1 MVDNDMII
9 DAATANSIN
18 DCFLDFLLTES
29 DQYAIANNVVMEEED
44 DDEPPLADYYH
55 YDTTVPTHMMLDPS
69 LNAEACHQIS
79 HAPLER
85 LEFGQVAAD
94 VSHTATTTMTT
105 TLAEIISRHNCPTVC
120 LVMRRPGCP
129 FCREDAL
136 ELSRWWWSTQQP
148 DETAEKKEPA
158 TTTPFHLMGIVKD
171 TTSDVDGLYELS
183 TQYFPQPL
191 YRDVGLATYAGLG
204 NRTISW
210 RQWLNL
216 PAGTMRVRAKNI
228 PYTMQ
233 GLNDTVQGGVLI
245 FDAMGTL
252 RYVHREIYA
261 DQLVMDDIKAAVRAV
276 ARGAAV
282 AVEECHHEGDDE
294 KKDHQ

>member
-1 MVDNDMII
+1 
-9 DAATANSIN
+9 
-18 DCFLDFLLTES
+18 
-29 DQYAIANNVVMEEED
+29 
-44 DDEPPLADYYH
+44 LADYYH
-55 YDTTVPTHMMLDPS
+55 HHDPTVPTHMRLDPS
-69 LNAEACHQIS
+69 LDAAACHQIA

-85 LEFGQVAAD
+85 LEFGKVLAAD
-94 VSHTATTTMTT
+94 IIHTTAAATTTATTT
-105 TLAEIISRHNCPTVC
+105 TLGEIIRRHNRPTVC

-136 ELSRWWWSTQQP
+136 ELSRWWSTQQQVQP
-148 DETAEKKEPA
+148 DETAEA
-158 TTTPFHLMGIVKD
+158 TTPFHLMGIVKD
-171 TTSDVDGLYELS
+171 TTSDVDGLYELA
-183 TQYFPQPL
+183 TQYFPRPL

-228 PYTMQ
+228 QYTMQ

-245 FDAMGTL
+245 FDATGTL

-276 ARGAAV
+276 AAGAAV
-282 AVEECHHEGDDE
+282 AVACLHEDEDDDDE

>member
-1 MVDNDMII
+1 MVDNDMFI
-9 DAATANSIN
+9 DTATANSMN

-44 DDEPPLADYYH
+44 DEPLADYYH
-55 YDTTVPTHMMLDPS
+55 HHDPTVPTHMRLDPS
-69 LNAEACHQIS
+69 LDAAACHQIA

-85 LEFGQVAAD
+85 LEFGKVLAAD
-94 VSHTATTTMTT
+94 IHTTTTTTT
-105 TLAEIISRHNCPTVC
+105 TLSEIIRRHNCPTVC

-136 ELSRWWWSTQQP
+136 ELSRWWSTQQEQQKP
-148 DETAEKKEPA
+148 DDETAKKEPA
-158 TTTPFHLMGIVKD
+158 ATPFHLMGIVKD
-171 TTSDVDGLYELS
+171 TTSDVDGLHELA

-191 YRDVGLATYAGLG
+191 YRDVGLATYSGLG

-228 PYTMQ
+228 AYTMQ

-245 FDAMGTL
+245 FDAAGTL

-276 ARGAAV
+276 AAGAAV
-282 AVEECHHEGDDE
+282 AVECHHDDDDE